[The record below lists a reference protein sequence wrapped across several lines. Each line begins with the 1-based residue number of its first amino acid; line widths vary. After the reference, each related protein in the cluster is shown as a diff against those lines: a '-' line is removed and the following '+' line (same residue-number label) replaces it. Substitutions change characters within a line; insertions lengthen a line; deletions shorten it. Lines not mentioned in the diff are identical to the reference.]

1 MEEQK
6 KSYIKL
12 SELVGDKFTISKV
25 WGYKW
30 KKWDDNEKKMLVSD
44 TYEEGH
50 SKRYNLETDR
60 GELEVSSSQLSQML
74 EGVVQDGVANVNNR
88 TFTVKS
94 NGKTGQEIRYW
105 INATKSEPVQ
115 SQDTVV
121 TDVTDEPFDMSQIPF

>member
-6 KSYIKL
+6 KVYIKL

-115 SQDTVV
+115 PQGDVV
-121 TDVTDEPFDMSQIPF
+121 PTDVDEPFDMSQIPF